1 MSVLTAVSA
10 APGCTV
16 APKTYGKFKSMCM
29 EAEDDVKMLNFY
41 FGSKSEA
48 NNRIFEDRK
57 EEVVR

>member
-48 NNRIFEDRK
+48 NNRI
-57 EEVVR
+57 